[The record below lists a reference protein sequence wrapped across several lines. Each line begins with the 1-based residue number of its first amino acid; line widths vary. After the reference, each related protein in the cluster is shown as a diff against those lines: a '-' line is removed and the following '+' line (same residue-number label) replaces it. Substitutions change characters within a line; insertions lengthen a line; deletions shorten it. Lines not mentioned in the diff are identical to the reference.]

1 VLAWLRTLNPRLP
14 RSVQMLQLGGLLSA
28 FGNGI
33 VLPFT
38 LIYLHNVRGIS
49 LGVAGLVVGTLALT
63 GLVAGPAA
71 GVLVDRLGGRTMLSA
86 ALVLL
91 AVGYGSLALVH
102 EPWQAFV
109 AAVVGG
115 LGNATFW
122 PAQSTL
128 LAALTPADR
137 RPATWSMQR
146 VVMNLGVGLGA
157 LVGGL
162 VARVDEPLTFE
173 LLFLVDALTFLLYL
187 AVLRVFVPE
196 HRPEPHDGPRP
207 RYRRVV
213 RHGAFM
219 GVIGLN
225 TLFVFAGMAGLELLP
240 VYAKNEVSV
249 AESAIG
255 VIFFVNTVV
264 IVVAQLPITK
274 LSEGHRRMRALALL
288 GAVWACC
295 WLAVPLVG
303 GSLSGTTAALAF
315 ALVLAAFGV
324 GECIHGAV
332 QGPLVADLAAPSML
346 GRYMALSAMSW
357 QVGFALGPAAGG
369 FALERSPSLT
379 WVAAAALCLTTGL
392 VALGLEGR
400 LPHNAVRTPVA
411 GVARV

>member
-1 VLAWLRTLNPRLP
+1 
-14 RSVQMLQLGGLLSA
+14 
-28 FGNGI
+28 
-33 VLPFT
+33 
-38 LIYLHNVRGIS
+38 
-49 LGVAGLVVGTLALT
+49 
-63 GLVAGPAA
+63 
-71 GVLVDRLGGRTMLSA
+71 
-86 ALVLL
+86 
-91 AVGYGSLALVH
+91 
-102 EPWQAFV
+102 
-109 AAVVGG
+109 
-115 LGNATFW
+115 
-122 PAQSTL
+122 
-128 LAALTPADR
+128 
-137 RPATWSMQR
+137 
-146 VVMNLGVGLGA
+146 
-157 LVGGL
+157 
-162 VARVDEPLTFE
+162 
-173 LLFLVDALTFLLYL
+173 
-187 AVLRVFVPE
+187 
-196 HRPEPHDGPRP
+196 
-207 RYRRVV
+207 
-213 RHGAFM
+213 
-219 GVIGLN
+219 
-225 TLFVFAGMAGLELLP
+225 
-240 VYAKNEVSV
+240 
-249 AESAIG
+249 